1 LSIRFRLKAFV
12 AALWLVPVILAA
24 QEPGAAT
31 KIVNVVR
38 VDTPPVVDGVLDDA
52 AWAMAEPLD
61 DMHQVWPV
69 EYAETSQATVI
80 YVVYGE
86 DAVYVGARLSD
97 SDPDQITAQVLRQGE
112 RPNNDD
118 YFAVIISPFNDQRSG
133 YLFEV
138 NPNGV
143 RSEAQYQDGRREQ
156 YEWQG
161 IWNASST
168 VDEGGWTAEIEIPLK
183 SLSFDAQS
191 DTWGINF
198 RRRIGRNRQADG
210 WVSRNRSQNPIVSG
224 RAVGFSELQQ
234 GRGLDV
240 VPSISMT
247 ERKVY
252 GPGSASSDFEPSLDV
267 FYKFT
272 PELTGVVTLNT
283 DFSATEVDDRQVNL
297 TRFSLFFPEKRD
309 FFLQDSDI
317 FEFGRIGSGMGAN
330 SHNGRPF
337 FSRTIGLNE
346 DSAPVDL
353 TGGVKLS
360 GRSGPWSLGMLG
372 VRQDESGAVGA
383 TDIFVGRAAMNVLA
397 ESSVGMIFTDGD
409 PQSDLDN
416 SVVGFDFRYQN
427 SRLASGRTFEA
438 ETWYQKSETPGL
450 DDNDESYG
458 FGIRQN
464 SFDGFGGFI
473 ELREIQENFNPALGF
488 VNRSGIRRTNGNLTY
503 YYRPRDSV
511 LRAFHA
517 RFGFSRSERLSDGQI
532 ESDFMFLRFLELQ
545 NHLGDRIS
553 MTYRPQRENLI
564 EDFEI
569 ADGVVIPVGD
579 YDWDAYRIEMR
590 TGPQR
595 RFAANL
601 QVEFGDFYSGE
612 RLGVSPTI
620 TWRPSRH
627 FLLDL
632 SYQLNEV
639 DLPEGSF
646 TTRLTRLRADIV
658 FSSRLSWVNIL
669 QWDNDS
675 NALGINSRLHWI
687 PRAGQEAFLVLNH
700 TLQDIDLN
708 RHFHSE
714 AADLTLKFSYT
725 FRY

>member
-1 LSIRFRLKAFV
+1 MRFRLKAFV
-12 AALWLVPVILAA
+12 VSVCFMPGVLVA
-24 QEPGAAT
+24 QEPGAET
-31 KIVNVVR
+31 KVLNVFQ
-38 VDTPPVVDGVLDDA
+38 VDTPPVIDGVLDDA
-52 AWAMAEPLD
+52 SWAMAEPVEDL
-61 DMHQVWPV
+61 HQIWPT
-69 EYAETSQATVI
+69 EYAPPSQETVVYVI
-80 YVVYGE
+80 YDE
-86 DAVYVGARLSD
+86 NAVYIGARLSD
-97 SDPDQITAQVLRQGE
+97 SDPEQITAQVLRQGE
-112 RPNNDD
+112 RPANDD

-161 IWNASST
+161 IWNAAST
-168 VDEGGWTAEIEIPLK
+168 LDDGGWTTEIEIPLK
-183 SLSFDAQS
+183 SLSFDAES

-198 RRRIGRNRQADG
+198 RRRIGRSRQADG
-210 WVSRNRSQNPIVSG
+210 WVSRNRSQNPVVSG
-224 RAVGFSELQQ
+224 RAVGFSGLQQ
-234 GRGLDV
+234 GVGLDV
-240 VPSISMT
+240 VPQITMT
-247 ERKVY
+247 ERKEYVSA
-252 GPGSASSDFEPSLDV
+252 SASSDFVPSLDV

-317 FEFGRIGSGMGAN
+317 FEFGRIGGGMGAN

-337 FSRTIGLNE
+337 FSRTIGLNDNRE
-346 DSAPVDL
+346 PVDL

-360 GRSGPWSLGMLG
+360 GRVGPWSLGVLG
-372 VRQDESGAVGA
+372 VRQDESGTVGA
-383 TDIFVGRAAMNVLA
+383 SDIFVGRAAMNVLA

-409 PQSDLDN
+409 PKSDLDN

-450 DDNDESYG
+450 EDNDEAFG
-458 FGIRQN
+458 FGVRHN
-464 SFDGFGGFI
+464 SFDGFGGFF
-473 ELREIQENFNPALGF
+473 EFREIQENFNPALGF
-488 VNRSGIRRTNGNLTY
+488 VNRSGIRRLNGNVTY
-503 YYRPRDSV
+503 YYRPRDSA
-511 LRAFHA
+511 LRAYHA
-517 RFGFSRSERLSDGQI
+517 RLGFSRFERLSDGQI
-532 ESDFMFLRFLELQ
+532 QSDFMFLRFLEVQ
-545 NHLGDRIS
+545 NHVGDRIS
-553 MTYRPQRENLI
+553 MTYRPQRENLF
-564 EDFEI
+564 EPFEI
-569 ADGVVIPVGD
+569 TDGVVIPVGD
-579 YDWDAYRIEMR
+579 YDWDAYRVEMR

-595 RFAANL
+595 RLAANM
-601 QVEFGDFYSGE
+601 QVDFGDFYGGE

-627 FLLDL
+627 FLFDL

-646 TTRLTRLRADIV
+646 TTRLTRLRADFV
-658 FSSRLSWVNIL
+658 FSSRLSWVNVL

-675 NALGINSRLHWI
+675 NALGLNSRLHWI
-687 PRAGQEAFLVLNH
+687 PRAGQEAFFVLNH
-700 TLQDIDLN
+700 SLQDIDLN
-708 RHFHSE
+708 RNFRSE
-714 AADLTLKFSYT
+714 AADVTLKFIYT

>member
-1 LSIRFRLKAFV
+1 MRFRLEAFV
-12 AALWLVPVILAA
+12 VAMWLMPIALAA

-31 KIVNVVR
+31 KIVNVYR

-52 AWAMAEPLD
+52 AWAMAEPVEDL
-61 DMHQVWPV
+61 HQVWPV
-69 EYAETSQATVI
+69 EYAPPSQETIV
-80 YVVYGE
+80 YVVYDE
-86 DAVYVGARLSD
+86 NAVYIGARLSD

-143 RSEAQYQDGRREQ
+143 RAEAQYQDGRREQ

-168 VDEGGWTAEIEIPLK
+168 VDEGGWTTEIEIPLK
-183 SLSFDAQS
+183 SLSFNAQS

-210 WVSRNRSQNPIVSG
+210 WVSRNRSQNPVVSG
-224 RAVGFSELQQ
+224 RAVGFSGLQQ

-240 VPSISMT
+240 VPQITMR
-247 ERKVY
+247 EQKVY
-252 GPGSASSDFEPSLDV
+252 GPGSMSSDFVPSLDV

-317 FEFGRIGSGMGAN
+317 FEFGRIGGGTGAN

-337 FSRTIGLNE
+337 FSRTIGLNGDRE
-346 DSAPVDL
+346 PVDL

-360 GRSGPWSLGMLG
+360 GRVGPWSLGMLG
-372 VRQDESGAVGA
+372 VRQDESGAFGA
-383 TDIFVGRAAMNVLA
+383 TDIFVGRAARNVLT
-397 ESSVGMIFTDGD
+397 ESSLGMIFTDGD
-409 PQSDLDN
+409 PQSNLDN

-450 DDNDESYG
+450 EDNDESYG
-458 FGIRQN
+458 FGLRQN
-464 SFDGFGGFI
+464 SFDGFGGFF
-473 ELREIQENFNPALGF
+473 EFREIQENFNPALGF
-488 VNRSGIRRTNGNLTY
+488 VNRAGIRRYNGNLTY
-503 YYRPRDSV
+503 YYRPRDSA
-511 LRAFHA
+511 LRSYHA
-517 RFGFSRSERLSDGQI
+517 RLGFSRFERLSDGQI

-579 YDWDAYRIEMR
+579 YDWDAYRIEAR

-595 RFAANL
+595 KFAANL
-601 QVEFGDFYSGE
+601 AVDFGDFYSGE
-612 RLGVSPTI
+612 RLGVSPTL

-675 NALGINSRLHWI
+675 NALGLNSRLHWI

-708 RHFHSE
+708 RHFRSE
-714 AADLTLKFSYT
+714 VADVTLKFSYT

>member
-1 LSIRFRLKAFV
+1 MRFRLDAFV
-12 AALWLVPVILAA
+12 FAMWLLPAVLAA
-24 QEPGAAT
+24 QQPGGEI

-38 VDTPPVVDGVLDDA
+38 VDSPPVVDGVLDDA
-52 AWAMAEPLD
+52 AWAMAQPVEDL
-61 DMHQVWPV
+61 HQVWPT
-69 EYAETSQATVI
+69 EYAQASQDTVV
-80 YVVYGE
+80 YVVYDE
-86 DAVYVGARLSD
+86 NAVYVGARLSD
-97 SDPDQITAQVLRQGE
+97 TDPDQITAQVLRQGE

-224 RAVGFSELQQ
+224 RAVGFSGLQQ

-240 VPSISMT
+240 VPSVSMT
-247 ERKVY
+247 QGRQFDTS
-252 GPGSASSDFEPSLDV
+252 GSTSNFDPSLDV

-272 PELTGVVTLNT
+272 PELTGVLTVNT

-317 FEFGRIGSGMGAN
+317 FEFGRIGGGTGAN

-337 FSRTIGLNE
+337 FSRTIGLSE
-346 DSAPVDL
+346 DSEPVDL

-360 GRSGPWSLGMLG
+360 GRVGPWSLGMLG
-372 VRQDESGAVGA
+372 VRQDASGAVGT

-464 SFDGFGGFI
+464 SFDGFGGFF
-473 ELREIQENFNPALGF
+473 EFREIQENFNPALGF
-488 VNRSGIRRTNGNLTY
+488 VNRAGIRRLNGNLTY
-503 YYRPRDSV
+503 YYRPRDRA
-511 LRAFHA
+511 LRAYHA
-517 RFGFSRSERLSDGQI
+517 RLGFSRFERLADGRI

-545 NHLGDRIS
+545 NHLGDRVS

-569 ADGVVIPVGD
+569 ADGVVIPIGD
-579 YDWDAYRIEMR
+579 YDWDSYRIEMR

-595 RFAANL
+595 GLAANL
-601 QVEFGDFYSGE
+601 QVDFGDFYSGE

-620 TWRPSRH
+620 TWRPSQH
-627 FLLDL
+627 FLLDF

-687 PRAGQEAFLVLNH
+687 PRAGQEAFIVLNH

-708 RHFHSE
+708 RHFRSE